1 MKQYLLDTHT
11 LLWMQDDNNMLSN
24 KAREIL
30 EDSSCNLYL
39 SVASFWEISIKQSLG
54 NLKLEYTL
62 DELSESCSS
71 NNILILP
78 IQISALNKLKNL
90 PFLHRDPFDRIIIS
104 TALDMNFSLI
114 TKDIN
119 VHRYD
124 VKLVW

>member
-11 LLWMQDDNNMLSN
+11 LLWMQDDSNMLSN

-30 EDSSCNLYL
+30 EDSNCNLYV

-54 NLKLEYTL
+54 KLKLEYTL
-62 DELSESCSS
+62 DELSESCSANS
-71 NNILILP
+71 ILILP
-78 IQISALNKLKNL
+78 IQISALNILKDL
-90 PFLHRDPFDRIIIS
+90 PFLHRDPFDRIIVS
-104 TALDMNFSLI
+104 TAVDMNFSLI

-119 VHRYD
+119 VHKYD